1 MPPIKY
7 MIHYKKTICKG
18 IFRLILLFSVFP
30 LAAQTANEAEK
41 FKIDSTLHAYY
52 TRCKENVKS
61 PIVLS
66 MSDTLFRMSKA
77 KGDAR
82 MQAVALSTKLEYYYF
97 QGMADSIRAHVDHI
111 KAFAKATNQPKYYYF
126 AWGKRLI
133 MFYTKRGMFTT
144 ALYEADK
151 MLKEAQRSDEKS
163 GLATCYNCLGNIYE
177 LKRMRE
183 QSFECKLKEV
193 ELIETYKL
201 DDYNISLIYAAISQ
215 YYLENNDSEKAL
227 LFLEKA
233 DASSQTLSHK
243 AGNMSQYISYYLAVE
258 QPEKAWECLQ
268 NMQLL
273 YNSNKQLANYKKRLL
288 EAEIKYYRSIGQ
300 YKKALEAI
308 EENDKTQKELGEEGI
323 NVELIYMR
331 GATYWQAGDNKRA
344 AQYLMEYIQTQDS
357 INRINEQNSA
367 SEFATLLGVEK
378 LDSENKELQVKVQ
391 QEQLQY
397 TRNVIFLLGVGL
409 LIGVGFFFRERRLNR
424 KLKSSENN
432 LIVQNSKLIESEEML
447 RQAKERAEKSSQM
460 KSAFIQNMTHEI
472 RTPLNSIVGFSQ
484 VISNLYQ
491 ENGETR
497 EFANIIEENSN
508 KLLRLIDDVLD
519 ISDLES
525 DEDLRVR
532 TININ
537 DYCLLSIERAKPYV
551 QRGVCI
557 LFHPTCDEM
566 IVTSNGERIS
576 QILFNLLHNAAK
588 FTHKGSIEL
597 SYHLSEDQ
605 LRLLLA
611 VTDTGIG
618 VPESEQD
625 KVFERFF
632 KINDFEQGSG
642 LGLSIGRLLAQKL
655 GGSLD
660 IDKEYK
666 EGCRFI
672 LSIPYL
678 CPVFN

>member
-1 MPPIKY
+1 
-7 MIHYKKTICKG
+7 MIHYKKIICSG
-18 IFRLILLFSVFP
+18 IFGLILLFAFPP
-30 LAAQTANEAEK
+30 LAAQTTSEAEK

-52 TRCKENVKS
+52 ARCRECIKT
-61 PIVLS
+61 PIVLA

-77 KGDAR
+77 KGDQR
-82 MQAVALSTKLEYYYF
+82 MQAVALSTKLEFYYF
-97 QGMADSIRAHVDHI
+97 KGMADSIQAHVNLI

-133 MFYTKRGMFTT
+133 MSYIKRGMLTT

-151 MLKEAQRSDEKS
+151 MLKEAQQSNEKS

-177 LKRMRE
+177 LKKMRN
-183 QSFECKLKEV
+183 QSLECRLKEV

-201 DDYNISLIYAAISQ
+201 DDYNLSLIYTAISSH
-215 YYLENNDSEKAL
+215 YIENNELKSAL
-227 LFLEKA
+227 LFIKKA
-233 DASSQTLSHK
+233 EDRALTPAHK
-243 AGNMSQYISYYLAVE
+243 ASCMSQYISYYLAAK
-258 QPEKAWECLQ
+258 QPEMAWEYLQ

-273 YNSNKQLANYKKRLL
+273 YNSNKQLATYAKRFY
-288 EAEIKYYRSIGQ
+288 EAEIKYYMSTGQ
-300 YKKALEAI
+300 HKKTLEAI
-308 EENDKTQKELGEEGI
+308 DENYKAQKEQGEEGI
-323 NVELIYMR
+323 NIELIRQR
-331 GATYWQAGDNKRA
+331 GMTYWHAGDSKRA
-344 AQYLMEYIQTQDS
+344 AQYLMEYVQVQDS
-357 INRINEQNSA
+357 INSINELNSA

-378 LDSENKELQVKVQ
+378 LNADNKGLQVKVQ
-391 QEQLQY
+391 EEQLQY
-397 TRNVIFLLGVGL
+397 ARNITFLLGAGL
-409 LIGVGFFFRERRLNR
+409 LIGIIFLLRERRLNKR
-424 KLKSSENN
+424 LKNSENS
-432 LIVQNSKLIESEEML
+432 LIVQNNRLIESEEML
-447 RQAKERAEKSSQM
+447 RLAKERAERSSQM
-460 KSAFIQNMTHEI
+460 KTAFIQNMTHEI
-472 RTPLNSIVGFSQ
+472 RTPLNSIVGFSH
-484 VISNLYQ
+484 VISDLYQ

-497 EFANIIEENSN
+497 EFANIIEENSS
-508 KLLRLIDDVLD
+508 KLLRLIDDVLN

-525 DEDLRVR
+525 NETLQVS

-551 QRGVCI
+551 EPGVSL
-557 LFHPTCDEM
+557 LFHPVCDEM
-566 IVTSNGERIS
+566 IVTSNGERLS

-588 FTHKGSIEL
+588 FTSKGSIEL
-597 SYHLSEDQ
+597 SYHLSEDRS
-605 LRLLLA
+605 RLLLA

-618 VPESEQD
+618 VPENQQN